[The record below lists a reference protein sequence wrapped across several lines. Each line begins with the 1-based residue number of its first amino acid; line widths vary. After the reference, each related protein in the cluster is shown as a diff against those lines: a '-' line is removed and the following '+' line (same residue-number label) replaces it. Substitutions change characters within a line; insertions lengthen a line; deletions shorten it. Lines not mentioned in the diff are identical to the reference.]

1 MAETGM
7 IERVARAIWALQR
20 DTDCNDYDK
29 LWDGPGSAKEIAR
42 DMARAAIEAMR
53 EPTEEMCWSATDVSV
68 GTGCEG
74 NFTIHTEAARE
85 AWQAM
90 IDTLLKE
97 EGQ

>member
-1 MAETGM
+1 MSEM

-53 EPTEEMCWSATDVSV
+53 KMTPAMERANGRHNALQAAQWDNIISAALRD
-68 GTGCEG
+68 TG
-74 NFTIHTEAARE
+74 
-85 AWQAM
+85 
-90 IDTLLKE
+90 
-97 EGQ
+97 